1 MNSIVVRQKEHSGVE
16 SLEVRL
22 RLAEESVRE
31 SSGRLEEERRV
42 TRSAESAL
50 TEK

>member
-1 MNSIVVRQKEHSGVE
+1 MNSIVVRQEDQSGVE
-16 SLEVRL
+16 NLEDRL

-31 SSGRLEEERRV
+31 SLGRLEEERRV
-42 TRSAESAL
+42 IRSAESAL

>member
-1 MNSIVVRQKEHSGVE
+1 ME
-16 SLEVRL
+16 SLEDRL
-22 RLAEESVRE
+22 RLAEESVMERE
-31 SSGRLEEERRV
+31 GRLEEERRV